1 LVIFACAGCAEKW
14 NLLNG
19 CPSRVK
25 DLPNKFDKYVVV
37 SGGYVKNKKVVLFY
51 NTMFNMPL
59 QYDKADI
66 PEEFEISTDRRLLQ
80 EASAVVF
87 HIPSLFSSLD
97 KISRFVPSIYSMALS
112 LERLRKKRNQI
123 WVAWFMECEV
133 NIPHFRKSSFLNAFD
148 LIMSHHLDADIV
160 TPYFY
165 YELNDLLR
173 RPVREKVDGKNVC
186 AFISSPFHKSGRLDY
201 LKTLMNYLD
210 IHSYGK
216 VLRNKIIEKDIG
228 RQTKLDILAN
238 YKFTIAFEN
247 AIAKDYVTEKFYDP
261 LIAGS
266 VPIYLGA
273 PNINEF
279 APGDKCFIDVNS
291 FDGPESLAKY
301 LISVSE
307 DNELYQSYFSW
318 KTNNFRNS
326 FLNLIEQN
334 KEHAFVRL
342 CKKLQEIT

>member
-1 LVIFACAGCAEKW
+1 MESTKRGHLLKGCR
-14 NLLNG
+14 
-19 CPSRVK
+19 SRVRNSPK
-25 DLPNKFDKYVVV
+25 TFDKCVVL
-37 SGGYVKNKKVVLFY
+37 SGGNVKNKKLILFY
-51 NTMFNMPL
+51 NTMFDMPL

-133 NIPHFRKSSFLNAFD
+133 NIPHFRKSSFLNSFD

-173 RPVREKVDGKNVC
+173 RPVLEKVDGKNVC
-186 AFISSPFHKSGRLDY
+186 AFISSPFHQSGRLDY
-201 LKTLMNYLD
+201 LKALMNYLD

-216 VLRNKIIEKDIG
+216 VLRNKIIEKDTG
-228 RQTKLDILAN
+228 RQTKLDILSN

-266 VPIYLGA
+266 IPIYLGA
-273 PNINEF
+273 TNIGDF
-279 APGDKCFIDVNS
+279 APGDQCYINVNDWDS
-291 FDGPESLAKY
+291 PESLAQY
-301 LISVSE
+301 IMSVS
-307 DNELYQSYFSW
+307 DDCDLYESYFSW
-318 KTNNFRNS
+318 KAKNFKPS
-326 FLNLIEQN
+326 FLNLIEKN
-334 KEHAFVRL
+334 KEHAFVRM
-342 CKKLQEIT
+342 CRKIQEITK

>member
-1 LVIFACAGCAEKW
+1 MVL
-14 NLLNG
+14 
-19 CPSRVK
+19 
-25 DLPNKFDKYVVV
+25 
-37 SGGYVKNKKVVLFY
+37 SGGNVKNKKLILFY

-59 QYDKADI
+59 HYDKADI
-66 PEEFEISTDRRLLQ
+66 PEEFELSTHRKLLP
-80 EASAVVF
+80 EADAVVF

-97 KISRFVPSIYSMALS
+97 KISRFVPSIYSMALR

-123 WVAWFMECEV
+123 WIAWFMESEV
-133 NIPHFRKSSFLNAFD
+133 NIPHFRKSSFLKFFD
-148 LIMSHHLDADIV
+148 LIMSHHLDADILA
-160 TPYFY
+160 PYFY

-173 RPVREKVDGKNVC
+173 RPVREKVEGKNVC

-201 LKTLMNYLD
+201 LKEFMNYLD

-216 VLRNKIIEKDIG
+216 VLRNKIIEKDTG

-279 APGDKCFIDVNS
+279 VPGDKCFINVSDW
-291 FDGPESLAKY
+291 DGPESLSRY
-301 LISVSE
+301 IISVSE
-307 DNELYQSYFSW
+307 DDDLYNSYFSW
-318 KTNNFRNS
+318 KKKDLKPS
-326 FLNLIEQN
+326 FMNLLEKN

-342 CKKLQEIT
+342 CRKIKEIT